1 MITINKL
8 TKQEYNNIG
17 KIPNSEFCFFEDEK
31 SICKIIGLHFAGS
44 IEQNIE
50 ILKMFLP
57 FEKSEVYEITTAN
70 RSLYLINQ
78 SV

>member
-31 SICKIIGLHFAGS
+31 SICKIISLHFVEN
-44 IEQNIE
+44 IKQNIE

-57 FEKSEVYEITTAN
+57 FEKSEVYEIMTAN
-70 RSLYLINQ
+70 RSLYLIN
-78 SV
+78 

>member
-31 SICKIIGLHFAGS
+31 SICKIISLHFVEN

-57 FEKSEVYEITTAN
+57 FEKSEVY
-70 RSLYLINQ
+70 
-78 SV
+78 